1 MALAVNE
8 SPSSRVYLVELPWQF
23 LSKVQTFVGNLSYLE
38 SDRHQ
43 IMRYLFSFYSDSG
56 KIALQSILA
65 HKLRAFL
72 TLIGIIIG
80 VAAVVV
86 VGASVSGLNTY
97 VTDRVAKLLGA
108 NHFMMARMAFQGRMS
123 DEDFERMNRRN
134 KRLNWDD
141 YEWVKEHCTSCSEVG
156 AEVGGQVDLKQ
167 DGIEFPGAIVF
178 GVTSNM
184 AEIED
189 KTIADGRF
197 ISNDEV
203 QRSAYVC
210 VLGSDIKE
218 KFFPNVDPI
227 GLVLKVRGLP
237 MRVVGVEDKRGAFFG
252 DSLDRHIYI
261 PATTHLQIF
270 GRNGLQIHG
279 KAPTRENFQ
288 PTIEDARVT
297 MRNKHRLKGNEED
310 DFGLV
315 NVEALNNQIDQF
327 TGSIAAVVVPITL
340 ITLVVGGIVVMNIM
354 LVSVTER
361 TFEIGLRKAVGA
373 TRKQILLQFLIESGM
388 LCAFGGVMG
397 LLVAYGVTT
406 LITVLAGIT
415 MTITIGYILLAIIV
429 SSVIGMIAGIY
440 PAFKAARLDP
450 IIALTKTT

>member
-1 MALAVNE
+1 
-8 SPSSRVYLVELPWQF
+8 
-23 LSKVQTFVGNLSYLE
+23 
-38 SDRHQ
+38 
-43 IMRYLFSFYSDSG
+43 MRYLFSFYADAAR
-56 KIALQSILA
+56 IALQSILA

-97 VTDRVAKLLGA
+97 VTDKVAKLLGA
-108 NHFMMARMAFQGRMS
+108 NHFMIARMAFQGHMD
-123 DEDFERMNRRN
+123 DEEFERRNRRN

-141 YEWVKEHCTSCSEVG
+141 YEWVLDHCTSC
-156 AEVGGQVDLKQ
+156 AEVGVEVGSQVDLKQ

-184 AEIED
+184 QDIED
-189 KTIADGRF
+189 KIIADGRF
-197 ISNDEV
+197 ISPDEV

-210 VLGSDIKE
+210 VLGSEIKD
-218 KFFPNVDPI
+218 KFFPNGSAI
-227 GLVLKVRGLP
+227 GGTLKVRGIP
-237 MRVVGVEDKRGAFFG
+237 MQVVGVEESRGAFFG

-261 PATTHLQIF
+261 PATTHLQLF

-279 KAPTRENFQ
+279 KAETRENFQ
-288 PTIEDARVT
+288 PAIEDARMT
-297 MRNKHRLKGNEED
+297 MRNKHRLKGNDED

-315 NVEALNNQIDQF
+315 DVETLNNQIDQF
-327 TGSIAAVVVPITL
+327 TGTIAAVVVPITL

-373 TRKQILLQFLIESGM
+373 TRRQVLLQFLIESGM
-388 LCAFGGVMG
+388 LCAFGGLMG
-397 LLVAYGVTT
+397 LLAAYGVVK
-406 LITVLAGIT
+406 LITALAGIT
-415 MTITIGYILLAIIV
+415 MTITIVYVVISIGV
-429 SSVIGMIAGIY
+429 SSIIGMLFGIY
-440 PAFKAARLDP
+440 PAFKAARLNP
-450 IIALTKTT
+450 IIALTKA

>member
-1 MALAVNE
+1 
-8 SPSSRVYLVELPWQF
+8 
-23 LSKVQTFVGNLSYLE
+23 
-38 SDRHQ
+38 
-43 IMRYLFSFYSDSG
+43 MRYLFSFYADAAR
-56 KIALQSILA
+56 IALQSILA

-97 VTDRVAKLLGA
+97 VTEKVAKLLGA
-108 NHFMMARMAFQGRMS
+108 NHFMIARMAFQGHMT
-123 DEDFERMNRRN
+123 DEEFERRNRRN

-141 YEWVKEHCTSCSEVG
+141 YEWMRDHCTSCSEVG
-156 AEVGGQVDLKQ
+156 VEIGNQVDLKQ
-167 DGIEFPGAIVF
+167 DAIEFPGAIVF
-178 GVTSNM
+178 GVTANM
-184 AEIED
+184 QEIED
-189 KTIADGRF
+189 KVVADGRF
-197 ISNDEV
+197 ISPDEV
-203 QRSAYVC
+203 TRSAYVC
-210 VLGSDIKE
+210 VLGSDIKD
-218 KFFPNVDPI
+218 KFFPNGSAV
-227 GLVLKVRGLP
+227 GGTLKVRGIP
-237 MRVVGVEDKRGAFFG
+237 MQVVGVEESRGAFFG

-270 GRNGLQIHG
+270 GRSGLQIHG
-279 KAPTRENFQ
+279 KAETRENFQ
-288 PTIEDARVT
+288 PAIEDARMT
-297 MRNKHRLKGNEED
+297 MRNKHRLKGNDED
-310 DFGLV
+310 DFGV
-315 NVEALNNQIDQF
+315 VDVETLNNQIDKF
-327 TGSIAAVVVPITL
+327 TGTIAAVVVPITL

-373 TRKQILLQFLIESGM
+373 TRRQVLLQFLIESGM

-397 LLVAYGVTT
+397 LLAAWGVTT
-406 LITVLAGIT
+406 LITALAGIT
-415 MTITIGYILLAIIV
+415 MTITIGYILLALIV

>member
-1 MALAVNE
+1 
-8 SPSSRVYLVELPWQF
+8 
-23 LSKVQTFVGNLSYLE
+23 
-38 SDRHQ
+38 
-43 IMRYLFSFYSDSG
+43 MRYLFSFYADAAR
-56 KIALQSILA
+56 IALQSILA

-97 VTDRVAKLLGA
+97 VTDKVAKLLGA
-108 NHFMMARMAFQGRMS
+108 NHFMIARIASSKRLS
-123 DEDFERMNRRN
+123 DDEFERMNRRN

-141 YEWVKEHCTSCSEVG
+141 YEWLRDHCDSCAEVG
-156 AEVGGQVDLKQ
+156 AEVGSGVDLKQ
-167 DGIEFPGAIVF
+167 DGIEFPGAVVF

-184 AEIED
+184 QDIED

-197 ISNDEV
+197 IAPDEV

-210 VLGSDIKE
+210 VLGSEIKA
-218 KFFPNVDPI
+218 KFFPN
-227 GLVLKVRGLP
+227 GSALGKTLKVRGIP
-237 MRVVGVEDKRGAFFG
+237 MQVVGIEESRGSFFG

-279 KAPTRENFQ
+279 KAATRESFQ
-288 PTIEDARVT
+288 PVIEDARLS
-297 MRNKHRLKGNEED
+297 MRNKHRLKGNDED

-315 NVEALNNQIDQF
+315 DVESLNNQIDQF
-327 TGSIAAVVVPITL
+327 TSSIAAVVVPITL
-340 ITLVVGGIVVMNIM
+340 ITLLVGGIVVMNIM

-373 TRKQILLQFLIESGM
+373 TRRQVLMQFLIESGM

-397 LLVAYGVTT
+397 LLVAWGVTT
-406 LITVLAGIT
+406 LITALAGIT

>member
-1 MALAVNE
+1 
-8 SPSSRVYLVELPWQF
+8 
-23 LSKVQTFVGNLSYLE
+23 
-38 SDRHQ
+38 
-43 IMRYLFSFYSDSG
+43 
-56 KIALQSILA
+56 
-65 HKLRAFL
+65 
-72 TLIGIIIG
+72 
-80 VAAVVV
+80 
-86 VGASVSGLNTY
+86 
-97 VTDRVAKLLGA
+97 
-108 NHFMMARMAFQGRMS
+108 
-123 DEDFERMNRRN
+123 
-134 KRLNWDD
+134 
-141 YEWVKEHCTSCSEVG
+141 
-156 AEVGGQVDLKQ
+156 
-167 DGIEFPGAIVF
+167 
-178 GVTSNM
+178 M

-189 KTIADGRF
+189 KTIVEGRF

-203 QRSAYVC
+203 ERSAYVC

-218 KFFPNVDPI
+218 KFFPNIDPI
-227 GLVLKVRGLP
+227 GQTLKVRGLP
-237 MRVVGVEDKRGAFFG
+237 MRVVGVEEKRGAFFG

-279 KAPTRENFQ
+279 KAVARENFQ

-315 NVEALNNQIDQF
+315 NVEELNNQIDQF

-373 TRKQILLQFLIESGM
+373 TRKQILMQFLIESGM

-406 LITVLAGIT
+406 LITALAGIT
-415 MTITIGYILLAIIV
+415 ITITIGYILLAVIV

>member
-1 MALAVNE
+1 
-8 SPSSRVYLVELPWQF
+8 
-23 LSKVQTFVGNLSYLE
+23 
-38 SDRHQ
+38 
-43 IMRYLFSFYSDSG
+43 MRYLFSFYADSG
-56 KIALQSILA
+56 RIALQSILA

-80 VAAVVV
+80 VAATVV

-97 VTDRVAKLLGA
+97 VTDKVAKLLGA
-108 NHFMMARMAFQGRMS
+108 NHFMMARMAFQGRRTD
-123 DEDFERMNRRN
+123 DEFERMNRRN

-141 YEWVKEHCTSCSEVG
+141 YEWVRDHCTSC
-156 AEVGGQVDLKQ
+156 AEVGVEVGSQVDLKQ
-167 DGIEFPGAIVF
+167 DGIEFPGAVVF

-197 ISNDEV
+197 ISPDEV

-210 VLGSDIKE
+210 VLGSEIKE
-218 KFFPNVDPI
+218 KFFPNTEAI
-227 GLVLKVRGLP
+227 GRDLKVRGVP
-237 MRVVGVEDKRGAFFG
+237 MRVVGIEEGRGAFFG

-279 KAPTRENFQ
+279 KAATRENFQ
-288 PTIEDARVT
+288 PVIEDARMT

-315 NVEALNNQIDQF
+315 DVEALNNQIDQF
-327 TGSIAAVVVPITL
+327 TGSIAAVVIPITL

-373 TRKQILLQFLIESGM
+373 TKKQILLQFLIESGM
-388 LCAFGGVMG
+388 LCAFGGLMG
-397 LLVAYGVTT
+397 LLAAYGVTT
-406 LITVLAGIT
+406 LITSLAGIT
-415 MTITIGYILLAIIV
+415 MTITIGYILLALIV
-429 SSVIGMIAGIY
+429 SSVIGLIAGIY